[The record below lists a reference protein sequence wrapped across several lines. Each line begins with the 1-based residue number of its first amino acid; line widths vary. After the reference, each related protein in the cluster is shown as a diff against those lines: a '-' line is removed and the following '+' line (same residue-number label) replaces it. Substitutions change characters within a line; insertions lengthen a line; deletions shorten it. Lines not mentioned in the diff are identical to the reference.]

1 MIIKINNKDIEV
13 RQGYTYLQEAWSLI
27 VTALAKNEEFLPKT
41 WIADL
46 ERCNFFLQQYALPK
60 MLKCG
65 GKGIFDGV
73 NLLGVEYKNFTYMSV
88 NNHTADY
95 IDAICKNKGLNT
107 TEQVM
112 LNDIK
117 WNDLKLAINII
128 EDFCTFGYDQSVAV
142 EWHQLKD
149 RRQFSV
155 CLEARSNPKKAKKI
169 IMTGDLSLSNREYQM
184 LVPALKS
191 DVFKDIVREDKD
203 YKYEFIDTGDV
214 KVQITDRIRESLNLN
229 EEHTGSCKIIFDN
242 YSLDSLLN
250 DIACSNQLYLDM
262 PNGRFY
268 LPVINFNGEYISLD
282 NVNALIEQNKV
293 IIEYPYK
300 TYDDVFTIGDIINV
314 NVLNLIERDGF
325 IKDKEEYKDSN
336 DKDDDYEKI

>member
-1 MIIKINNKDIEV
+1 MTIKINNKDIEI
-13 RQGYTYLQEAWSLI
+13 RQAYTYLQEAWSLI

-41 WIADL
+41 WIPDL

-117 WNDLKLAINII
+117 WSDLKPAMNII
-128 EDFCTFGYDQSVAV
+128 EDFCTFGYDQSIAV
-142 EWHQLKD
+142 EWHQLKSD
-149 RRQFSV
+149 KVHFNRI
-155 CLEARSNPKKAKKI
+155 LEARNNPKKAKKI
-169 IMTGDLSLSNREYQM
+169 IMTEHLKSHDYQM

-191 DVFKDIVREDKD
+191 DIFKGIVCEDKD
-203 YKYEFIDTGDV
+203 YEYELIDTGDI
-214 KVQITDRIRESLNLN
+214 KMQITDRIRGSLN
-229 EEHTGSCKIIFDN
+229 EDCKIIFDN
-242 YSLDSLLN
+242 YSLDSLLE
-250 DIACSNQLYLDM
+250 DITCSNQLYLDF
-262 PNGRFY
+262 PDGRFY

-293 IIEYPYK
+293 MIEYPYK
-300 TYDDVFTIGDIINV
+300 GHDDVFTIGDIINI
-314 NVLNLIERDGF
+314 NTLNFIKRDGF
-325 IKDKEEYKDSN
+325 IKDKEEYKD
-336 DKDDDYEKI
+336 DDYEKI